1 MIKSISTL
9 LLLILTC
16 SLNSLSQDAIFRG
29 FVHEKSSGE
38 VIPFQKVK
46 IYSASNEYFGALT
59 DVNGFFSIPKLSI
72 GKYAVS
78 IENSLYQTILDTI
91 EITSSTP
98 ILQKK
103 YELEKESKVKELGVA
118 RVDLQAKK
126 KTTEVNMSHIK
137 LDKKGLERIPS
148 IGGENDI
155 VGAFSVTPGVVTTG
169 DQGGQIYVRGGTPI
183 QNKMLLDGIT
193 IYNPFH
199 SIGFFSI
206 FETELVKNVDVYTG
220 GFDARYGGRIS
231 SIMDITYKDGNRKTF
246 GGKVSIS
253 PFMGKLVL
261 EGPLGKPKADGSA
274 IGSYVFSA
282 KQSLLNFT
290 SKSLYPG
297 INNGNGL
304 PYDFGDYYG
313 KITINA
319 GGGSKFSF
327 FGFNNNDKVSYNE
340 LADLNFNQK
349 GGGINFI
356 VVPSSSA
363 ALIRGHVNASNY
375 TLGFQEQNLPARSSS
390 IGGAELGFDF
400 TYFKKR
406 EGQLDFGVCINGF
419 NTSYTTYNDYAAKIS
434 DDNTTFEVSSY
445 VNYKVIKGKWIFQP
459 GFRTQGYIS
468 RGVISP
474 EPRLGIKWNAF
485 EKVRFKFSGGKY
497 SQNFTS
503 TSSDK
508 DVVNLFNGLLSAPTN
523 FQSTLTHENGTVTD
537 VKSAIQYSW
546 HGILGT
552 EIDLGESLSLNL
564 EGYYKYF
571 PQLSNINSNKLYDE
585 NNPISNDK
593 PDVQKKDFII
603 ETANTYGFDAL
614 LKFTKN
620 RLFIWGVYSYGKST
634 RWDGTKTYAP
644 VFDRRHNINI
654 VTSYLF
660 GEKKTLELNLR
671 WNLGSG
677 LPFTPTAGFYQNETF
692 PSGITTNVTTTNQQS
707 MGILLGNFNSER
719 LPYYHRLD
727 ITLKKN
733 YTFKD
738 KYKLEIVASVTN
750 AYDRK
755 NIFYVNRVTNKTIY
769 QFPILPSVGMSF
781 KF

>member
-1 MIKSISTL
+1 MIKLISITIVC
-9 LLLILTC
+9 LIFSAFQTNAQE
-16 SLNSLSQDAIFRG
+16 SIFRG
-29 FVHEKSSGE
+29 FIHEKSTGE
-38 VIPFQKVK
+38 VIPFQKIK
-46 IYSASNEYFGALT
+46 IYSANNEFSGAAT
-59 DVNGFFSIPKLSI
+59 DVNGFFSIPKLYI
-72 GKYAVS
+72 GKYIVI
-78 IENSLYQTILDTI
+78 IESLQYETINDTI
-91 EITSSTP
+91 EITSSSS

-103 YELEKESKVKELGVA
+103 YELIKEVKSKELGVA
-118 RVDLQAKK
+118 RVNVESKK

-137 LDKKGLERIPS
+137 LDKKSLERIPS

-169 DQGGQIYVRGGTPI
+169 DQGGQLYVRGGTPI
-183 QNKMLLDGIT
+183 QNKILLEGMT
-193 IYNPFH
+193 VYNPFH

-231 SIMDITYKDGNRKTF
+231 SIMDITYRDGNRKSF
-246 GGKVSIS
+246 GGKVSVS
-253 PFMGKLVL
+253 PFMGKVVL
-261 EGPLGKPKADGSA
+261 EGPLGKIKEDGSA
-274 IGSYVFSA
+274 NGSYVFSA
-282 KQSLLNFT
+282 KKSLLDFT

-297 INNGNGL
+297 VNNGNGL
-304 PYDFGDYYG
+304 PYNFGDYYG
-313 KITINA
+313 KITLNA

-327 FGFNNNDKVSYNE
+327 FGFNNSDKVTYTD
-340 LADLNFNQK
+340 LADINFTQK
-349 GGGINFI
+349 GGGLNFI

-375 TLGFQEQNLPARSSS
+375 SLGFKEQNMPDRTSS

-400 TYFKKR
+400 TYFKKN
-406 EGQLDFGVCINGF
+406 EGQLDVGVCINAF
-419 NTSYTTYNDYAAKIS
+419 NTSYTTYNELATKIS

-445 VNYKVIKGKWIFQP
+445 LNYKVIRGKWVFQP

-508 DVVNLFNGLLSAPTN
+508 DVINLFNGLLSAPIN
-523 FQSTLTHENGTVTD
+523 FQSTLTHENGSITD

-546 HGILGT
+546 HAILGT
-552 EIDLGESLSLNL
+552 EIDLGSYFTLNL

-585 NNPISNDK
+585 NNPTSYDK
-593 PDVQKKDFII
+593 PDVLKKDFII
-603 ETANTYGFDAL
+603 ETAKTYGFDAL
-614 LKFTKN
+614 LKFSKD
-620 RLFIWGVYSYGKST
+620 RLFIWGVYSFGKST
-634 RWDGTKTYAP
+634 RWDGLKTYAP

-677 LPFTPTAGFYQNETF
+677 LPFTPTAGFYQNESF
-692 PSGITTNVTTTNQQS
+692 SSGITTNVTTSNQQNT
-707 MGILLGNFNSER
+707 GIILGNFNSER

-727 ITLKKN
+727 ITVKKN
-733 YTFKD
+733 YKFKD
-738 KYKLEIVASVTN
+738 KYTLEIIGSITN
-750 AYDRK
+750 AYNRK

-769 QFPILPSVGMSF
+769 QFPIMPSLGMSF